1 MGSSRR
7 RMWRWAV
14 GAWLA
19 AVVVAGGLTLWLQD
33 SAAPPA
39 RQPYGGSVPD
49 ESAAPLLHTA
59 TGGDTDDNPCPSPGG
74 QGPSTDDRVICVYAT
89 GP

>member
-7 RMWRWAV
+7 RMWQWAV

-33 SAAPPA
+33 AAAPPA
-39 RQPYGGSVPD
+39 QQPQSGSAPG
-49 ESAAPLLHTA
+49 ESAAPLLHMDA
-59 TGGDTDDNPCPSPGG
+59 DDTDDDPCPSPGG
-74 QGPSTDDRVICVYAT
+74 QGSSTDGRRVICVYAT

>member
-33 SAAPPA
+33 SAEPPA
-39 RQPYGGSVPD
+39 RQPQGGSAPG
-49 ESAAPLLHTA
+49 ESAAPLLHMDA
-59 TGGDTDDNPCPSPGG
+59 DDLDVNPCPSPGG
-74 QGPSTDDRVICVYAT
+74 EGSSTDDGVICVYVT